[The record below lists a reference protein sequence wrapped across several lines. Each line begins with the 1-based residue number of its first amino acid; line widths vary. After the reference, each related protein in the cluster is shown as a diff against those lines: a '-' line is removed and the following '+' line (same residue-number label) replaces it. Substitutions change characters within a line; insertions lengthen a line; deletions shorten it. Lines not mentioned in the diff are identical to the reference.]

1 MWRFSQFCLNEFKS
15 AFEHNVKRDKRLLM
29 LMMLDNPLQLYT
41 NDCPEAAAL
50 RQYLRNRPRRCID
63 ANERD
68 WVDRLLYSL
77 PVRPLPTANLA
88 EEPPA
93 DTGDDVALIDT

>member
-1 MWRFSQFCLNEFKS
+1 
-15 AFEHNVKRDKRLLM
+15 M

-88 EEPPA
+88 EEPQA